1 MKKNYENIEFLVTN
15 VYIIIIIKYKYIKI
29 YNYETYKGRKE
40 RRS

>member
-15 VYIIIIIKYKYIKI
+15 VYIIIIIKHKYIKI
-29 YNYETYKGRKE
+29 YNYETYKDRKE